1 MIPAI
6 QGTSKLLG
14 ERVTMWSNTEQKKKE
29 SAREMNRLPR
39 EILCSFGLALGIA
52 LAGFWLLNE
61 CANRILLR
69 YVEEEL
75 FLVTEN
81 QLIDWQY
88 KILGFSML
96 AGGAIFVILFLS
108 FVGERLAYIREVI
121 KGIDA
126 LGRHDWGY
134 EIPLQGKNEL
144 TELAKRVNELSKE
157 EEAFQTKEKQLQ
169 EEKMSLIRSLSHDIR
184 TPLTS
189 MMSYSEFMRQK
200 EDLTADEVK
209 TYMELVEQKCQQ
221 IKVLTDRL
229 LDGGS
234 RQLEMIENGRFLME
248 QLVDEWEVE
257 LEDDFSLEISLEEC
271 PAFSGE
277 FDVEE
282 LRRVFDNLVSNIR
295 KYADASL
302 PIQLQVG
309 EKEGRLYILQ
319 SNKCKVL
326 DKPVESTKIGI
337 DSIRKIAS
345 QYGGNVAVS
354 QTNDEFL
361 IQIYLFEIKNNL

>member
-6 QGTSKLLG
+6 QGTSKPLG
-14 ERVTMWSNTEQKKKE
+14 ERGTMWSNTEQEKKE
-29 SAREMNRLPR
+29 SAKKMNRLPR

-75 FLVTEN
+75 LMVTEN

-96 AGGAIFVILFLS
+96 AGGAIFVILFL
-108 FVGERLAYIREVI
+108 FLVGERLAYIREVI

-134 EIPLQGKNEL
+134 EIPLRGNNEL

-157 EEAFQTKEKQLQ
+157 EEAFQAKEKQLQ
-169 EEKMSLIRSLSHDIR
+169 EEKMALIRSLSHDIR

-189 MMSYSEFMRQK
+189 MMSYSEYMMQK
-200 EDLTADEVK
+200 ENLTTDEMK
-209 TYMELVEQKCQQ
+209 AYMELVEQKTQQ

-229 LDGGS
+229 LEGGS
-234 RQLEMIENGRFLME
+234 RRLEMIENGRFLME
-248 QLVDEWEVE
+248 QLVDEWEAE
-257 LEDDFSLEISLEEC
+257 LEDDFTLTVSLEEC

-282 LRRVFDNLVSNIR
+282 LRRIFDNLASNIK
-295 KYADASL
+295 KYADTSL
-302 PIQLQVG
+302 PIQLRVG

-326 DKPVESTKIGI
+326 DEVVESTKIGI
-337 DSIRKIAS
+337 ESIRKIAT
-345 QYGGNVAVS
+345 QYGGDVTVS
-354 QTNDEFL
+354 ETSDEFM
-361 IQIYLFEIKNNL
+361 IRIHLFELKHNL

>member
-6 QGTSKLLG
+6 QGISKRLG
-14 ERVTMWSNTEQKKKE
+14 ERGIMWSNTKQEKQK
-29 SAREMNRLPR
+29 SAKGMNRLPR

-61 CANRILLR
+61 CANRMLLR

-75 FLVTEN
+75 LMVTEN

-96 AGGAIFVILFLS
+96 AGGAIFVILFL
-108 FVGERLAYIREVI
+108 FLVGERLAYIREVV

-126 LGRHDWGY
+126 LGRHDWEY
-134 EIPLQGKNEL
+134 EIPLRGKNEL

-189 MMSYSEFMRQK
+189 MMSYSEYMKQK
-200 EDLTADEVK
+200 EDLSAEEMK
-209 TYMELVEQKCQQ
+209 AYMELVEQKSQQ

-234 RQLEMIENGRFLME
+234 RRLEFIENGRFLME
-248 QLVDEWEVE
+248 QLVDEWEAG
-257 LEDDFSLEISLEEC
+257 LEDDFILAVSLKEC

-282 LRRVFDNLVSNIR
+282 LRRVFDNLASNIR

-302 PIQLQVG
+302 PIQLRVG
-309 EKEGRLYILQ
+309 EKEGRLHMMQ

-326 DKPVESTKIGI
+326 AKPVESTKIGI

-345 QYGGNVAVS
+345 QYGGDVTVS

-361 IQIYLFEIKNNL
+361 IQIHLFEIKHNL